1 MAGNRCFKSE
11 RDLSVKD
18 CRKPRIKLSLRRS
31 LSCSNVK
38 LAELSFQ
45 PRLGTAAS
53 KCLVEW
59 VLSSTEVCVHFCLQL
74 GVILK
79 YLKGEST

>member
-1 MAGNRCFKSE
+1 MAATTASNQ

-18 CRKPRIKLSLRRS
+18 CRKPRIELSLKRS
-31 LSCSNVK
+31 LCCSNVK

-45 PRLGTAAS
+45 PSSGAATS
-53 KCLVEW
+53 KCLAEA
-59 VLSSTEVCVHFCLQL
+59 VLISRDMCVHFCLQF

-79 YLKGEST
+79 HIEGEST

>member
-1 MAGNRCFKSE
+1 MAGNHPFKCE

-18 CRKPRIKLSLRRS
+18 YRKLRIKLSLKRS
-31 LSCSNVK
+31 LCYSNVK

-45 PRLGTAAS
+45 PRLGMATS
-53 KCLVEW
+53 KCLVES
-59 VLSSTEVCVHFCLQL
+59 VLISTEVCVHFCLQL